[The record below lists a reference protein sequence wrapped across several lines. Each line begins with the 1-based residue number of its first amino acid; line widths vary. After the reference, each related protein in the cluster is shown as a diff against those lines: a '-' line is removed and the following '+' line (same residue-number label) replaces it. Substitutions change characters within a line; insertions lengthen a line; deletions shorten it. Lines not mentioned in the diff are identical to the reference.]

1 MLTFPP
7 IRRVLKF
14 AIAILFSMGVVQQA
28 SAGSIDAQAS
38 VGLVTQA
45 FFRARASDPQP
56 TSETISPS
64 DEPPDE
70 PPAEPPDEPPDESPD
85 EPVPL
90 PLFDWCPLP
99 PPLPTSG

>member
-14 AIAILFSMGVVQQA
+14 AVAIALGMGLTQQA
-28 SAGSIDAQAS
+28 SAESTDAQAS
-38 VGLVTQA
+38 AGFVTQA
-45 FFRARASDPQP
+45 FFQASDLLP

-64 DEPPDE
+64 D
-70 PPAEPPDEPPDESPD
+70 EPPDEPPDESPD